1 MEIPRSPAL
10 SSNVTYR
17 PRAKPSGASARNAAW
32 RYNQIP
38 PIRTQ
43 YSHCQ
48 ASSSNGCRVVLSKC
62 QASEVFAIWRC
73 STDTVVCMLCVAQ
86 KHVCHAGCRI
96 GFAIESCHGIQFVLG
111 INSVLD
117 KRQLT
122 TVCQTSHLASIWLHA
137 PCGTRIRN
145 PWRSWARISRINLQ
159 P

>member
-1 MEIPRSPAL
+1 MPRSPAL
-10 SSNVTYR
+10 SRNVTYR

-48 ASSSNGCRVVLSKC
+48 ASSSNGCRVVLSGC
-62 QASEVFAIWRC
+62 QASRGFRDMALQYGYCGVHAVRC
-73 STDTVVCMLCVAQ
+73 AEACLSCWMPDWICL
-86 KHVCHAGCRI
+86 
-96 GFAIESCHGIQFVLG
+96 ESCHTIQFVLG

-117 KRQLT
+117 KHHLT